1 MSNSTIICE
10 VSEVTFQVALRTSLY
25 AMMYMQGRVR
35 AMYIAMYMLKNIGF
49 FGAQI
54 MYIMTYMAMYMGLYV
69 TMYMYAKTSQ
79 SLSQFDRKCP
89 QTKALDAFALS
100 LPLKTRNLAI
110 EVVTSHFCE
119 VTNRDFGRNLAT
131 EMRKPQGITQFARF
145 ARLRFTML
153 TYSKI
158 NVHAMYMYILLYA
171 GGKKITSQTS
181 LTSQIVKNPMFLAF
195 FYALK
200 CEVTSQT
207 PFSVTSLTSQSVTGG

>member
-1 MSNSTIICE
+1 
-10 VSEVTFQVALRTSLY
+10 LY
-25 AMMYMQGRVR
+25 AMAYMQGCVR
-35 AMYIAMYMLKNIGF
+35 AMYMGLYMLKIVGF
-49 FGAQI
+49 FGAHVT
-54 MYIMTYMAMYMGLYV
+54 YITMYMAMYMGLYV
-69 TMYMYAKTSQ
+69 TLYMYAKTSQ
-79 SLSQFDRKCP
+79 SQSKFDRKYP
-89 QTKALDAFALS
+89 QDKPLDSIALV

-119 VTNRDFGRNLAT
+119 VTNRVLGRNLAT
-131 EMRKPQGITQFARF
+131 EMRKPQGKTQFARL

-158 NVHAMYMYILLYA
+158 NVHVMYMYILLYA
-171 GGKKITSQTS
+171 GVKKITSQTS

-195 FYALK
+195 FYAPK

>member
-1 MSNSTIICE
+1 MSNSTTICE
-10 VSEVTFQVALRTSLY
+10 VSEVTFQVAPRTSLY
-25 AMMYMQGRVR
+25 AMAYMQGCAR
-35 AMYIAMYMLKNIGF
+35 AMYVAMYMLKNMGF
-49 FGAQI
+49 SGAHI
-54 MYIMTYMAMYMGLYV
+54 MYITTYKAMYMGLYV
-69 TMYMYAKTSQ
+69 TLYMYAKTIQ
-79 SLSQFDRKCP
+79 SLSQIDRKYP
-89 QTKALDAFALS
+89 QDKVLDALAVA
-100 LPLKTRNLAI
+100 LPLITRNLAI

-119 VTNRDFGRNLAT
+119 VTNRVFGRNLAT
-131 EMRKPQGITQFARF
+131 ELLKTLGIMQFARL

-153 TYSKI
+153 TYSEI

-171 GGKKITSQTS
+171 GVRKITSQTS